1 MTYNHSVIDMTH
13 SGISWTFFQ
22 WWLPNRSSSQTSK
35 TCKLVF
41 GRAIIQPIPV
51 TPAFKVMPFI
61 LHDLP
66 SLLWTN
72 DDSKHPSLVNFN
84 EKYPMHVPGLF
95 WKYKVKET
103 SSFHPYLWSLPWK
116 TPSMT
121 LFTFSVLEFLL
132 WNNND
137 GNTKVNKE
145 KKETKTHQI
154 DHFIVLLFIFSSPA
168 STINYDMGQFVIH
181 STKIQM
187 DKIHQRV

>member
-22 WWLPNRSSSQTSK
+22 WWLPNRSSSQTFK

-41 GRAIIQPIPV
+41 GRAIIQPMSV

-66 SLLWTN
+66 NLLWTN

-95 WKYKVKET
+95 WKYKIKET
-103 SSFHPYLWSLPWK
+103 SSFHPYLWSLPWE
-116 TPSMT
+116 T
-121 LFTFSVLEFLL
+121 LL
-132 WNNND
+132 WNNNN

-145 KKETKTHQI
+145 KKETKNYQI